1 MIKPVALAAVAIA
14 FAATTGATLADQ
26 ATNAITP
33 PQGASASSAA
43 SGLGAQ
49 PAGTTPI
56 ARKAKLRE
64 GTEVPLVFVEELTSA
79 TAADGDRFNV
89 RVDADVKADGVVLIP
104 AGAMGVGTVTSAHKK
119 GFMGKAGDLNVMLDY
134 VKVGD
139 ERVRIR
145 ASKGKEGKGKVG
157 TTVALT
163 VLFGPI
169 GLLKRGHDIVI
180 KARTPITAFVDSDY
194 EILVTQ

>member
-1 MIKPVALAAVAIA
+1 MIKPVALAAIAIA
-14 FAATTGATLADQ
+14 FAATTGPTLADQ
-26 ATNAITP
+26 TTSATP
-33 PQGASASSAA
+33 PPRTAPALSAVDGTA
-43 SGLGAQ
+43 AQ
-49 PAGTTPI
+49 PTAI
-56 ARKAKLRE
+56 APVMRKAKLRE

-104 AGAMGVGTVTSAHKK
+104 AGAMGVGTVTSSHKK
-119 GFMGKAGDLNVMLDY
+119 GFMGKAGDLNVMHDY

-145 ASKGKEGKGKVG
+145 ASKGKEGQGKVG

-194 EILVTQ
+194 EIPVTQ